1 MRDEPFAERY
11 TLLTRLSAGA
21 TGEVWRAQDLH
32 GGGVV
37 ALKRWTEVNADPRRH
52 AFEVAALQAVQ
63 HPCVPSLIDHGRA
76 QGLCYVAMTL
86 FEGPT
91 LRAVLNGPLSP
102 AAVRALGLAVCDPLG
117 AVHRAGLVHRDVKP
131 EHLVLDTSVWPTR
144 VSLVDLG
151 LAHALGAPHA
161 VTAGGVVGSLGY
173 VPPEQLRGAP
183 PPADPRW
190 DVFSLGCVLAE
201 CATGQA
207 PFAAE
212 DPRAVVARTLLGA
225 QLPLGRVPAPLASL
239 IRAMTAPRPEDRPA
253 DADAVAARLHAISD
267 AALTAAG
274 GGHLAVVLGHAAS
287 ADAPS
292 GTTPMMFDG
301 ATVDPTVLPGDA
313 AARVLGDGSI
323 VVWMAV
329 DRLDATAAARVLQC
343 AVLLAGRYPGQRW
356 SAVVGEGDASG
367 PWPRGPCLDAA
378 LALRDAGDAGEVST
392 DAVTALLAAER
403 FALTPRGAHFVIPAR
418 GSQRATT

>member
-1 MRDEPFAERY
+1 MRDEPFAERF
-11 TLLTRLSAGA
+11 TLLERLSAGA
-21 TGEVWRAQDLH
+21 TGEVWRAQDLRT
-32 GGGVV
+32 GVVV
-37 ALKRWTEVNADPRRH
+37 ALKRWTEVSADPRRH
-52 AFEVAALQAVQ
+52 AFEVAALQGIS
-63 HPCVPSLIDHGRA
+63 HPRVPALVDHGRA
-76 QGLCYVAMTL
+76 RGLCYVAMTL

-102 AAVRALGLAVCDPLG
+102 PAVRALGIAVCDPLG

-131 EHLVLDTSVWPTR
+131 EHLVLDTSVWPAT

-151 LAHALGAPHA
+151 LAHAQGAPRA
-161 VTAGGVVGSLGY
+161 LTAGGVVGSLGY
-173 VPPEQLRGAP
+173 LPPEQLRASP

-201 CATGQA
+201 CATGHA

-225 QLPLGRVPAPLASL
+225 PLTLARVPAPLASL
-239 IRAMTAPRPEDRPA
+239 IRAMTSPRPEDRPA
-253 DADAVAARLHAISD
+253 DADAVAARLGAISD
-267 AALTAAG
+267 AALWSAG
-274 GGHLAVVLGHAAS
+274 GGHLAVVLGHPAS
-287 ADAPS
+287 TEAPS

-301 ATVDPTVLPGDA
+301 ATVDPAVLPGDA
-313 AARVLGDGSI
+313 TARTLGDGSF

-329 DRLDATAAARVLQC
+329 PRLDATAAARAVQC

-367 PWPRGPCLDAA
+367 PWPRGAALDTA
-378 LALRDAGDAGEVST
+378 LALRDAGGDDEVST
-392 DAVTALLAAER
+392 DAVTALLASER
-403 FALTPRGAHFVIPAR
+403 FAVTPRGDHFVIPAR
-418 GSQRATT
+418 RSQSART

>member
-1 MRDEPFAERY
+1 VRDEPFADRY
-11 TLLTRLSAGA
+11 TLLERLSAGA
-21 TGEVWRAQDLH
+21 TGEVWRAHDLH
-32 GGGVV
+32 RGHVV

-52 AFEVAALQAVQ
+52 ASEVAALQAVR
-63 HPCVPSLIDHGRA
+63 HPCVPSLVDHGRA
-76 QGLCYVAMTL
+76 LGLCYVAMTL
-86 FEGPT
+86 FEGET

-151 LAHALGAPHA
+151 LAHAQGAPRA
-161 VTAGGVVGSLGY
+161 LTAGGVVGSLGY
-173 VPPEQLRGAP
+173 LPPEQLRPAP

-201 CATGQA
+201 CATGNA
-207 PFAAE
+207 PFAAG

-225 QLPLGRVPAPLASL
+225 PLPLGRVPAPLASL
-239 IRAMTAPRPEDRPA
+239 IRAMTSPRPEDRPA

-267 AALTAAG
+267 AALAVAG
-274 GGHLAVVLGHAAS
+274 GGHLAVVLGHPAS
-287 ADAPS
+287 GEAPS

-301 ATVDPTVLPGDA
+301 ATVDPAVLPGDA
-313 AARVLGDGSI
+313 TARTLGDGSF

-329 DRLDATAAARVLQC
+329 SRLDATAAARAVQC

-356 SAVVGEGDASG
+356 SAVVGDGDASG
-367 PWPRGPCLDAA
+367 PWPRGDALDAA
-378 LALRDAGDAGEVST
+378 LALRDAGGVGEVST
-392 DAVTALLAAER
+392 DGVTALLASER
-403 FALTPRGAHFVIPAR
+403 FAVIPRGAHFVIPAR
-418 GSQRATT
+418 GSQGAGT